1 MAYIPTSTAQSTSTP
16 SVSPPPDQLVWTTV
30 GAGPSRQIIDEWA
43 RYARRP
49 AIVRHVNS
57 WAFMPRHVEH
67 LDEVLELAGFGRA
80 IDDSDGDQFL
90 WHLVREAEH
99 DEIAARIVLHR
110 MMPSIMNMARRRS
123 RVFQGG
129 LEMAINDAVGTAW
142 MIIRTFPHHRR
153 PRKIAANIA
162 KDTEYYAF
170 VRQHRL
176 KRVRE
181 QQVGDEMLQ
190 GTYEYQLAHGDSE
203 DFDNAMAEA
212 EENGVKAHH
221 IELLNRLAN
230 GEHSRDIAVTAGVS
244 ARTVRQYRK
253 DAVEEVR
260 RVLLNG

>member
-1 MAYIPTSTAQSTSTP
+1 MAHTPTSSPQPTSASP
-16 SVSPPPDQLVWTTV
+16 ASPPPQQLVWTTV

-57 WAFMPRHVEH
+57 WAFMPRRIEH

-80 IDDSDGDQFL
+80 IDDTDGDQFL

-99 DEIAARIVLHR
+99 DEVAARIVLHR

-142 MIIRTFPHHRR
+142 MIIRTFPHQRR

-176 KRVRE
+176 KRVKE
-181 QQVGDEMLQ
+181 QQVGDEILRGVFEDPQ
-190 GTYEYQLAHGDSE
+190 THGDSK

-212 EENGVKAHH
+212 EESGVKAHH

-230 GEHSRDIAVTAGVS
+230 GEHSRDIAAAEGVS
-244 ARTVRQYRK
+244 PRTVRQHRK
-253 DAVEEVR
+253 DAVDEVR
-260 RVLLNG
+260 RVLLNN

>member
-1 MAYIPTSTAQSTSTP
+1 MANTPPSTAQSTPTSA
-16 SVSPPPDQLVWTTV
+16 SAPPPDQLVWTTV
-30 GAGPSRQIIDEWA
+30 GAGPSRQLIDEWA

-57 WAFMPRHVEH
+57 WSFMPRPIEH

-80 IDDSDGDQFL
+80 IDDVEGDQFL

-99 DEIAARIVLHR
+99 DETAARIVLHR

-123 RVFQGG
+123 RIFQGG
-129 LEMAINDAVGTAW
+129 LEMAINDAIGTAW
-142 MIIRTFPHHRR
+142 MIIRTFPHHGR

-176 KRVRE
+176 KRVKE
-181 QQVGDEMLQ
+181 QQVGDEILK
-190 GTYEYQLAHGDSE
+190 GTFEYQLTHSDSE

-221 IELLNRLAN
+221 IELLHRLAN
-230 GEHSRDIAVTAGVS
+230 GEHSRDIAAAEGVS
-244 ARTVRQYRK
+244 PRTVRQHRK
-253 DAVEEVR
+253 DAVDEVR
-260 RVLLNG
+260 RSLLHD

>member
-1 MAYIPTSTAQSTSTP
+1 MAHTPTSSPQPTSAPTA
-16 SVSPPPDQLVWTTV
+16 SPPPQQLVWTTV
-30 GAGPSRQIIDEWA
+30 GAGPSRQIIDEWT

-49 AIVRHVNS
+49 AIVRRVNS
-57 WAFMPRHVEH
+57 WAFMPRRVEH

-80 IDDSDGDQFL
+80 IDDTDGDQFL

-99 DEIAARIVLHR
+99 DDVAARIVLHR
-110 MMPSIMNMARRRS
+110 MMPSIMNMARRRG

-142 MIIRTFPHHRR
+142 MIIRTFPHQRR

-176 KRVRE
+176 KRVKE
-181 QQVGDEMLQ
+181 QQVGDEMLR
-190 GTYEYQLAHGDSE
+190 GVFEYPQTHGDSE

-212 EENGVKAHH
+212 EESGVKAHH

-230 GEHSRDIAVTAGVS
+230 GEHSRDIAAAEGVS
-244 ARTVRQYRK
+244 PRTVRQHRK
-253 DAVEEVR
+253 DAVDEVR
-260 RVLLNG
+260 RVLLNN